1 MGRLSALLL
10 AACSTVSLPEVE
22 PAEAG
27 VMPYVPVARAASWQQ
42 RWIVDRGGTDVAFTL
57 HLRVEP
63 PDGLH
68 FVALGDFGG
77 TLAAVTLERVVRDS
91 RAVPAPTAKA
101 IRDILRALY
110 LPPPQGELRPVRI
123 KATGKAAA
131 WAPDRRELWSADGL
145 WTRAA
150 RVRVSSWS
158 GDPRWPARYE
168 LSGSVRAT
176 VEAREA
182 P

>member
-10 AACSTVSLPEVE
+10 AACSSVSLPEVE

-42 RWIVDRGGTDVAFTL
+42 RWIVDRGGTDVVFTL
-57 HLRVEP
+57 HLRVDP
-63 PDGLH
+63 PDRLH

-77 TLAAVTLERVVRDS
+77 TLAEVTLEEVVRDS
-91 RAVPAPTAKA
+91 RALPGPTARA

-110 LPPPQGELRPVRI
+110 LPPPPGELHPVRI
-123 KATGKAAA
+123 KENGEAAA
-131 WAPDRRELWSADGL
+131 WAPDRLELWSADVL

-150 RVRVSSWS
+150 RVRVRGWS

-168 LSGSVRAT
+168 ISGSVRAT